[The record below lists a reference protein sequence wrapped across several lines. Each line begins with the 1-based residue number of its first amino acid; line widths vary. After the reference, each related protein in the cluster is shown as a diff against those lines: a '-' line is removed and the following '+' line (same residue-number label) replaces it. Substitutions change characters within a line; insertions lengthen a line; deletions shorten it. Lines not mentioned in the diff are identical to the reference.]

1 MSDLLKYIEN
11 TNKEFSNKII
21 NAIKDDE
28 NWLKNIGLLENGL
41 DERKTS
47 DFIRMYISNPAN
59 IDKIDQLL
67 KYIITE
73 YLSDDDETPLIKHSI
88 SADDYGRDSAL
99 FVFKCSDLFFCYYIG
114 ENSEKLITKEP
125 ESFCLRIAKSIID
138 YYKMEEENLA
148 DNDWFSDSFNDLRLN
163 FNFEKI

>member
-1 MSDLLKYIEN
+1 MSDLLNYIEN

-21 NAIKDDE
+21 NVIKDDG
-28 NWLKNIGLLENGL
+28 NWLKNIGLVENGL

-59 IDKIDQLL
+59 INKIDQLL
-67 KYIITE
+67 IYIITE

-114 ENSEKLITKEP
+114 ENFEKLITKEP
-125 ESFCLRIAKSIID
+125 EPFCLRIAKSIID